1 VDRSGSAGSLAVG
14 RVAPSAELGLRWPEG
29 RGYTAAPMA
38 APYVHPKVSVI
49 VPIYNQAPFIRETVE
64 SVLAQDYANVE
75 LVLSD
80 DGSTDGTAD
89 ILREYAEREPS
100 LVRLVASAKN
110 TGIAGAFNRAL
121 DAHTGEYIAWLG
133 GDDVMLPGKLSRQVA
148 LLEARPEVSGCCHD
162 AEVFDSDSGRL
173 YGRFTEVYN
182 GRRGVRDGGVELL
195 LDPAYLMLP
204 STMMVRS
211 RAVGRLRFD
220 QRVRV
225 SNDWLFDI
233 VLFRHGRIAG
243 LDDVLARYRRHQ
255 RNATSQTADALE
267 DALVVL
273 ALAEARYPELNR
285 LIRRRRIASIFG
297 EASRRLGAGDRRAAL
312 RYIAAAAGT
321 GGVLRALRVGLRLV
335 GVELGRRRLGVNVP
349 R

>member
-1 VDRSGSAGSLAVG
+1 MT
-14 RVAPSAELGLRWPEG
+14 P
-29 RGYTAAPMA
+29 
-38 APYVHPKVSVI
+38 PKVSVI
-49 VPIYNQAPFIRETVE
+49 VPIYNQAPFIRETVD
-64 SVLAQDYANVE
+64 SVLDQDYPSVE

-80 DGSTDGTAD
+80 DGSTDGTGD
-89 ILREYAEREPS
+89 ILREYAEREPER
-100 LVRLVASAKN
+100 VRVVASERN

-133 GDDVMLPGKLSRQVA
+133 GDDVMLPGKLSRQIA
-148 LLEARPEVSGCCHD
+148 ILESRPDAIGCCHD
-162 AEVFDSDSGRL
+162 AEVFDSASGRT

-211 RAVGRLRFD
+211 SAVGSLRFD
-220 QRVRV
+220 PRVRV

-233 VLFRHGRIAG
+233 ELFQRGRVVG

-255 RNATSQTADALE
+255 SNATSQVSDVLE

-273 ALAEARYPELNR
+273 SIAEARYPQLR
-285 LIRRRRIASIFG
+285 RSIRGRRAAAIFG
-297 EASRRLGAGDRRAAL
+297 EASRRWRGGDRRAAL
-312 RYIAAAAGT
+312 RFIAAAAG
-321 GGVLRALRVGLRLV
+321 GGGLWRALGVGLRLV
-335 GVELGRRRLGVNVP
+335 RVELGRRRLGVAVP

>member
-1 VDRSGSAGSLAVG
+1 MTPA
-14 RVAPSAELGLRWPEG
+14 
-29 RGYTAAPMA
+29 
-38 APYVHPKVSVI
+38 KVSVI

-64 SVLAQDYANVE
+64 SVLGQDYANVE

-80 DGSTDGTAD
+80 DGSTDGTQD
-89 ILREYAEREPS
+89 ILREYTARDPER
-100 LVRLVASAKN
+100 VKVVASERN

-148 LLEARPEVSGCCHD
+148 ILESRPGAIGCCHD
-162 AEVFDSDSGRL
+162 AEVFDSASGRV

-211 RAVGRLRFD
+211 SAVGDLRFD
-220 QRVRV
+220 PRIRIT
-225 SNDWLFDI
+225 NDWLFDI
-233 VLFRHGRIAG
+233 ELFQRGSIVG

-255 RNATSQTADALE
+255 SNATSQVSDVLE

-273 ALAEARYPELNR
+273 AIADARYPR
-285 LIRRRRIASIFG
+285 LRRPIRVRRAAAIFG
-297 EASRRLGAGDRRAAL
+297 EASRRWRGGDRGAAL
-312 RYIAAAAGT
+312 RFMAAAAGS
-321 GGVLRALRVGLRLV
+321 GGLWRSIGVALRLV
-335 GVELGRRRLGVNVP
+335 KIEVGRRRLGVTV
-349 R
+349 